1 MSSAF
6 DAKAHDSARHRLAQ
20 AKIKVLIVDD
30 SVLMR
35 GLLREIFSKQP
46 DMEVVG
52 AAPDAYTALNQI
64 ATLQPDVVT
73 LDVEMPGMSGLTLLE
88 KVMRERP
95 LPVVMISSLTAKGA
109 ETTLR
114 ALELGAVD
122 FATKPKVDV
131 AKGTVEMADELGQ
144 KVRNAARA
152 RPRRAHESSSTMR
165 AASSPTMPALSLG
178 LRGRRSLIAIG
189 ASTGGTEALVSVL
202 SRLPADAP
210 GVVIVQHLPALFTKP
225 LAERLNQQ
233 SPLNVREARHGDLIT
248 PGVAFLAPGDQH
260 LEVVRQG
267 PRFCVALS
275 SAPAVNRH
283 RPSVDVL
290 FESCARVVGA
300 TAVGVLLTGMGSDG
314 AKGLLALRQRGARTI
329 AQNEATCVVFGMPKE
344 AIALGAAEIV
354 APLDAIAEAILHSSR
369 ADACSSQLDRHLPQ
383 GRSVNSS

>member
-1 MSSAF
+1 MSNPS
-6 DAKAHDSARHRLAQ
+6 DLKAHDSARHRLGQ
-20 AKIKVLIVDD
+20 SKIKVLIVDD

-35 GLLREIFSKQP
+35 GLLREIFSKQH

-52 AAPDAYTALNQI
+52 AAPDAYTALAQI
-64 ATLQPDVVT
+64 GTLEPDVVT
-73 LDVEMPGMSGLTLLE
+73 LDVEMPGMSGLTMLE
-88 KVMRERP
+88 KLMRERP
-95 LPVVMISSLTAKGA
+95 TPVVMVSSLTAKGA

-131 AKGTVEMADELGQ
+131 AKGTVEMADELSQ
-144 KVRNAARA
+144 KIRNAARA
-152 RPRRAHESSSTMR
+152 RPRRAHESSSTVR
-165 AASSPTMPALSLG
+165 AVSPAVMPAALG

-202 SRLPADAP
+202 SRLPSDAP

-225 LAERLNQQ
+225 LAERLDDQ
-233 SPLNVREARHGDLIT
+233 SPLSVREARHGDMIT
-248 PGVAFLAPGDQH
+248 PGVALLAPGDKH

-267 PRFCVALS
+267 TRFCVALS
-275 SAPAVNRH
+275 SAPPVNRH

-300 TAVGVLLTGMGSDG
+300 STVGVLLTGMGADG

-344 AIALGAAEIV
+344 AIALGAAEVI
-354 APLDAIAEAILHSSR
+354 APLDSIAHAILH
-369 ADACSSQLDRHLPQ
+369 
-383 GRSVNSS
+383 

>member
-1 MSSAF
+1 MSSPS
-6 DAKAHDSARHRLAQ
+6 DAKAHDSARHRLGQ
-20 AKIKVLIVDD
+20 GKIKILIVDD

-35 GLLREIFSKQP
+35 GLLREIFSKQQ

-52 AAPDAYTALNQI
+52 TAPDAYTALAQI
-64 ATLQPDVVT
+64 ETLEPDVVT
-73 LDVEMPGMSGLTLLE
+73 LDVEMPGMSGLTMLDKL
-88 KVMRERP
+88 MRERP
-95 LPVVMISSLTAKGA
+95 MPVVMVSSLTAKGA

-122 FATKPKVDV
+122 FATKPRVDV
-131 AKGTVEMADELGQ
+131 AKGTVEMAEELAQ
-144 KVRNAARA
+144 KVRYAARA
-152 RPRRAHESSSTMR
+152 RPRRGSVSTATMR
-165 AASSPTMPALSLG
+165 AVSPAVSPVALG
-178 LRGRRSLIAIG
+178 LRGRRSLVAIG

-202 SRLPADAP
+202 SRLPADGP

-225 LAERLNQQ
+225 LADRLDEQ

-248 PGVAFLAPGDQH
+248 PGVALLAPGDKH

-267 PRFCVALS
+267 TRFSVALS
-275 SAPAVNRH
+275 SAPPVNRH

-300 TAVGVLLTGMGSDG
+300 NAVGVLLTGMGNDG

-354 APLDAIAEAILHSSR
+354 APLDGIAHAIMH
-369 ADACSSQLDRHLPQ
+369 
-383 GRSVNSS
+383 

>member
-1 MSSAF
+1 MSSTS
-6 DAKAHDSARHRLAQ
+6 DAKAHDSARQRLAHG
-20 AKIKVLIVDD
+20 KIKVLIVDD

-52 AAPDAYTALNQI
+52 AAPDAYTALAQI
-64 ATLQPDVVT
+64 ATLQPDVMT

-88 KVMRERP
+88 KLMRERP
-95 LPVVMISSLTAKGA
+95 MPVVMVSSLTAKGA

-122 FATKPKVDV
+122 FATKPRVDV

-152 RPRRAHESSSTMR
+152 RPRRAHESSSTVR
-165 AASSPTMPALSLG
+165 AVSPASLSL
-178 LRGRRSLIAIG
+178 RTRRSLIAIG

-202 SRLPADAP
+202 SRLPADGP

-344 AIALGAAEIV
+344 AIALGAAELV
-354 APLDAIAEAILHSSR
+354 APLDTI
-369 ADACSSQLDRHLPQ
+369 ADAIMQ
-383 GRSVNSS
+383 

>member
-1 MSSAF
+1 MSSTS

-20 AKIKVLIVDD
+20 GKIKVLIVDD

-52 AAPDAYTALNQI
+52 VAPDAYTALAQI
-64 ATLQPDVVT
+64 ATLSPDVIT
-73 LDVEMPGMSGLTLLE
+73 LDVEMPGMNGLAFLE
-88 KVMRERP
+88 KLMRERP
-95 LPVVMISSLTAKGA
+95 IPVVMVSSLTAKGA

-114 ALELGAVD
+114 ALSLGAVD
-122 FATKPKVDV
+122 FATKPRVDV

-144 KVRNAARA
+144 KVRNAVRA
-152 RPRRAHESSSTMR
+152 RPRRAHESSTTVR
-165 AASSPTMPALSLG
+165 AVSPVALG

-202 SRLPADAP
+202 SRLPADGP
-210 GVVIVQHLPALFTKP
+210 GVVIVQHLPALFTKA
-225 LAERLNQQ
+225 LAERLDER

-248 PGVAFLAPGDQH
+248 PGVALLAPGDKH

-300 TAVGVLLTGMGSDG
+300 NAVGVLLTGMGADG

-344 AIALGAAEIV
+344 AIALGAAEVV
-354 APLDAIAEAILHSSR
+354 APLDAIAEAILH
-369 ADACSSQLDRHLPQ
+369 
-383 GRSVNSS
+383 

>member
-1 MSSAF
+1 MSSTS
-6 DAKAHDSARHRLAQ
+6 DAKAHDSAQHRLAQ
-20 AKIKVLIVDD
+20 RKIKVLIVDD

-35 GLLREIFSKQP
+35 GLLRDIFSKQP

-52 AAPDAYTALNQI
+52 VAPDAYTALAQVV
-64 ATLQPDVVT
+64 TLQPDVLT
-73 LDVEMPGMSGLTLLE
+73 LDVEMPGMNGLTFLE
-88 KVMRERP
+88 KLMRERP
-95 LPVVMISSLTAKGA
+95 MPVVMVSSLTAKGA

-122 FATKPKVDV
+122 FATKPRVDV

-152 RPRRAHESSSTMR
+152 RPRRAHESSSTVR
-165 AASSPTMPALSLG
+165 AVSPVAMG
-178 LRGRRSLIAIG
+178 LRVRRSLIAIG

-202 SRLPADAP
+202 SRLPADGP

-233 SPLNVREARHGDLIT
+233 SPLNVREARHGDLIA
-248 PGVAFLAPGDQH
+248 PGVALLAPGDQH
-260 LEVVRQG
+260 LEIVRQG
-267 PRFCVALS
+267 PRFCVSLS
-275 SAPAVNRH
+275 SAPPVNRH

-290 FESCARVVGA
+290 FDSCARVVGA
-300 TAVGVLLTGMGSDG
+300 SAVGVLLTGMGSDG

-344 AIALGAAEIV
+344 AIALGAAEVV
-354 APLDAIAEAILHSSR
+354 APLDAIAEAILS
-369 ADACSSQLDRHLPQ
+369 
-383 GRSVNSS
+383 

>member
-1 MSSAF
+1 MPNSA
-6 DAKAHDSARHRLAQ
+6 DANVRDRLSRHLEPRRL
-20 AKIKVLIVDD
+20 KVLIVDD

-35 GLLREIFSKQP
+35 GLLREIFSKQH

-52 AAPDAYTALNQI
+52 AAPDAYTAMNQV
-64 ATLQPDVVT
+64 ATLEPDVVT
-73 LDVEMPGMSGLTLLE
+73 LDVEMPGMNGLALLE
-88 KVMRERP
+88 KLMRERP
-95 LPVVMISSLTAKGA
+95 IPVVMVSSMTAKGA

-122 FATKPKVDV
+122 FATKPRVDV
-131 AKGTVEMADELGQ
+131 AKGTVEMATDLCQ

-152 RPRRAHESSSTMR
+152 RPRCSLEPSLTARRAPAE
-165 AASSPTMPALSLG
+165 AATL
-178 LRGRRSLIAIG
+178 GRRRTLIAIG

-225 LAERLNQQ
+225 LAARLDERSALR
-233 SPLNVREARHGDLIT
+233 VREARHGEPIT
-248 PGVAFLAPGDQH
+248 QGVALLAPGDKH
-260 LEVVRQG
+260 LEVIRQG
-267 PRFCVALS
+267 PRLCVSLS

-290 FESCARVVGA
+290 FESCALAVGA
-300 TAVGVLLTGMGSDG
+300 GTVGVLLTGMGSDG
-314 AKGLLALRQRGARTI
+314 AKGLLALRSRGARTI

-354 APLDAIAEAILHSSR
+354 APLDAIADAIAR
-369 ADACSSQLDRHLPQ
+369 
-383 GRSVNSS
+383 